1 MDETPGERPP
11 EPNHDPEWHPGWA
24 GRWAGVELRP
34 CVALLQQKE
43 PGVRFRQLWE
53 TGQSQPPGS
62 SLEVTGVSS
71 LKVGRRE
78 SPRREA
84 SEAAPAAGARRGG
97 VPRGPPGLLAQ
108 ARRRA
113 PAAPCVSAWSRL
125 S

>member
-1 MDETPGERPP
+1 MWSL
-11 EPNHDPEWHPGWA
+11 DPAWRSSSRKSQGF
-24 GRWAGVELRP
+24 V
-34 CVALLQQKE
+34 
-43 PGVRFRQLWE
+43 FRQLWE